1 MFSTNPGILSSG
13 KWNQDFCNEGASV
26 GVRRGRQAQNIKYT
40 FNSANLIVIWFLMVH
55 QGEVQEYG
63 ACWFS
68 EEADKRANLVM
79 NISDYSQLQ
88 TLKQRTTGCEFLSV
102 SLCTQQKA
110 SFHIYLFFYQVTS
123 NQSLRRGCTA
133 PTVGAGARKPKIKPP
148 FRLLQ
153 SLQVPP
159 SSHSTHIQLTDEKH
173 SQQAASE
180 CEKVCEGSFAEH
192 L

>member
-1 MFSTNPGILSSG
+1 
-13 KWNQDFCNEGASV
+13 
-26 GVRRGRQAQNIKYT
+26 
-40 FNSANLIVIWFLMVH
+40 MVH
-55 QGEVQEYG
+55 QGEVQEYD

-79 NISDYSQLQ
+79 NISENSQLQ
-88 TLKQRTTGCEFLSV
+88 TLKQRTTGCEFLFV
-102 SLCTQQKA
+102 SLCTQEKA
-110 SFHIYLFFYQVTS
+110 LFHIYLFFYQFTS

-192 L
+192 LWQMHPRRQGAVVVVLLRRWRRRGFVVEENEVSLLYW

>member
-1 MFSTNPGILSSG
+1 MNTVNF
-13 KWNQDFCNEGASV
+13 KHWNIENN
-26 GVRRGRQAQNIKYT
+26 RMW
-40 FNSANLIVIWFLMVH
+40 VI
-55 QGEVQEYG
+55 
-63 ACWFS
+63 C
-68 EEADKRANLVM
+68 K
-79 NISDYSQLQ
+79 
-88 TLKQRTTGCEFLSV
+88 
-102 SLCTQQKA
+102 SLHTRE
-110 SFHIYLFFYQVTS
+110 SFVPYLFFYQVTS
-123 NQSLRRGCTA
+123 NQSFHRGCTA

-192 L
+192 LWQMHPRRQGAVVVVLLRRWRRRGFAMEENEASLLYW